1 MKIKDEY
8 AILDKEGCIYYD
20 IPIGECFISYKR
32 DFEVVEGDRPKC
44 FKCALAKLPGV
55 CKKMY
60 CLSEERKDHKDVY
73 FKEVL
78 R

>member
-8 AILDKEGCIYYD
+8 AVLDKDGYIYYD
-20 IPIGECFISYKR
+20 IPVGEGFVSYKR
-32 DFEVVEGDRPKC
+32 DFEVVAGDRPKC

-60 CLSEERKDHKDVY
+60 CLSNERKDNKDVY
-73 FKEVL
+73 FVEVL